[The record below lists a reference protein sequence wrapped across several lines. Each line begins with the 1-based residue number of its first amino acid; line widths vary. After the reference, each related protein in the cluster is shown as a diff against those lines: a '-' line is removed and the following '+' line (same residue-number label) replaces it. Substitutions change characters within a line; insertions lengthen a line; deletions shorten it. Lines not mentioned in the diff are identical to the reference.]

1 MTGWNNKP
9 TDLRG
14 DRRRSERFLVIA
26 VIVAL
31 LVVGSVVIG
40 LVYGWQAVF
49 TGLICLVP
57 GAAALALVWL
67 LLQAMERWLKR
78 DE

>member
-1 MTGWNNKP
+1 MSGWQNEP

-14 DRRRSERFLVIA
+14 DRRRSERALVIA

-31 LVVGSVVIG
+31 LVVGSLVIG

-49 TGLICLVP
+49 TGLICLLP
-57 GAAALALVWL
+57 GAGALMLLWL
-67 LLQAMERWLKR
+67 LLRFIERWLER

>member
-1 MTGWNNKP
+1 MGGWQNKP

-14 DRRRSERFLVIA
+14 DRRRGERVLVIA

-31 LVVGSVVIG
+31 LVVGSTAIG

-49 TGLICLVP
+49 TGLICLLP
-57 GAAALALVWL
+57 GAAGLLLLWL
-67 LLQAMERWLKR
+67 LLRLVERWLN
-78 DE
+78 